1 VIRSGDET
9 PDAKLQK
16 LHFARQNGTLTYTP
30 SRPACAKPFIIPFF
44 HATKP
49 GLYNLFIMAPATED
63 KQSKPPAA
71 DAATS
76 PRSGPDEDV
85 VGKAYDSRLMSRL
98 IRYLAPYK
106 LAAAISACATI
117 LKSASDVAGPYFVKV
132 AVDTYLAPARPV
144 GWLGRHLSANAITGI
159 NELALLYL
167 GALLF
172 SFGLEFIQTYLMQWT
187 GQKIMFDLRS
197 QIFRHIQ
204 SMHVGFFDRNPV
216 GRLVTR
222 VTSDVDALNEMFTSG
237 VLAIFEDVFALTWI
251 IGIMLWMSWPLAL
264 LTLSVIPGILFAT
277 KLFREHVRDSYR
289 RQRAA
294 TARINSF
301 TQEYVSG
308 MSVVQ
313 LFNRERRAFRD
324 FSAVNAENKHAWT
337 DAIFAYALYYPVVE
351 FLSSLAI
358 ALVIWF
364 GGRAVLNAS
373 SLIWITHHEYLIPP
387 HGDVGHWSVFGN
399 IVTLGVLIAFIQYA
413 QRFFRPIQ
421 DLSDK
426 YNILQAAM
434 AAAERIFRLLDTA
447 PDISSPIHPQ
457 AGDRSGRIEFRNV
470 WFTYQKLGDEDLA
483 ILATSSDP
491 ALDLP
496 HVEWILRDVSFT
508 IHHDETAAIVG
519 HTGAGKT
526 TLTALMMRFYDV
538 QRGEVLIDGVD
549 VREQDLLVLRRRFGV
564 VLQDP
569 FLFSGDI
576 QYNIR
581 LGSSWI
587 TEDEVA
593 NAADQ
598 VNVGDFVRTLP
609 GSFREPV
616 LERGSTLSTGQKQL
630 ISFARALAH
639 RPGILILDEATS
651 SVDTETELRVRS
663 ALERMITGRTSVL
676 IAHRLSTVQRADTI
690 LVMHKG
696 QLREQ
701 GTHQQ
706 LLARRGLYYKLYR
719 LQYKDQELVAAD

>member
-1 VIRSGDET
+1 
-9 PDAKLQK
+9 
-16 LHFARQNGTLTYTP
+16 
-30 SRPACAKPFIIPFF
+30 
-44 HATKP
+44 
-49 GLYNLFIMAPATED
+49 M
-63 KQSKPPAA
+63 AA
-71 DAATS
+71 DKEKPKQPAS
-76 PRSGPDEDV
+76 PEQPPMRPGMDDDV
-85 VGKAYDSRLMSRL
+85 VGKAYDSRLMRRL
-98 IRYLAPYK
+98 GRYLTPYK
-106 LAAAISACATI
+106 LAASVSAVAIL
-117 LKSASDVAGPYFVKV
+117 LKSVSDVSGPYFVKV
-132 AVDTYLAPARPV
+132 AVDTYFAPSGPP
-144 GWLGRHLSANAITGI
+144 GWLGRRLSRDPLTGVT
-159 NELALLYL
+159 ELGLIYL

-172 SFGLEFIQTYLMQWT
+172 SFGLEFVQTYLMQWT

-237 VLAIFEDVFALTWI
+237 VLAIFEDVFTLSFI
-251 IGIMLWMSWPLAL
+251 VGIMLWMSWPLAL
-264 LTLSVIPGILFAT
+264 LALAVIPVILYAT

-294 TARINSF
+294 TAKINSF

-324 FSAVNAENKHAWT
+324 FSAVNAENKRAWT

-351 FLSSLAI
+351 FLSSIAI
-358 ALVIWF
+358 ALVIWR
-364 GGRAVLNAS
+364 GGLAVLNAS
-373 SLIWITHHEYLIPP
+373 SLTWLTHHRYLAVPGAAAHLSIL
-387 HGDVGHWSVFGN
+387 GN
-399 IVTLGVLIAFIQYA
+399 TITIGILIAFIQYA

-434 AAAERIFRLLDTA
+434 AAAERIFKLLDTP
-447 PDISSPIHPQ
+447 PDITAPAHPRH
-457 AGDRSGRIEFRNV
+457 GDRSGRIEFRHV
-470 WFTYQKLGDEDLA
+470 WFTYQHLTPEQTAALTTLTANLSSRPESSQFDREDAAERPLY
-483 ILATSSDP
+483 LSS
-491 ALDLP
+491 LDAPTNPLLDDI
-496 HVEWILRDVSFT
+496 EWILRDVSFIIDPNT
-508 IHHDETAAIVG
+508 TAAIVG

-538 QRGEVLIDGVD
+538 QRGHVLVDGVD
-549 VREQDLLVLRRRFGV
+549 VREQDLLTLRRRFGV

-576 QYNIR
+576 RYNIR

-598 VNVGDFVRTLP
+598 VNVGDFIRTLP
-609 GSFREPV
+609 AQFAEPV

-639 RPGILILDEATS
+639 QPGILILDEATS
-651 SVDTETELRVRS
+651 SVDTETEQLVSS
-663 ALERMITGRTSVL
+663 ALARMITGRTSVV

-696 QLREQ
+696 KLREQ

-706 LLARRGLYYKLYR
+706 LLAHRGLYYKLYQ
-719 LQYKDQELVAAD
+719 LQYRDQESPTLGTSLSETATA